1 MKAKKENKVYTIT
14 TDQEK
19 QRYLKEGFDI
29 FDDEGNILEH
39 SPIKKIEYGKYA
51 ALKKELEE
59 LKQNG
64 EAKAADPAVLEILRK
79 YASEHGINL
88 GNASSVSG
96 IMKKIKEVEK
106 INLMPANTQAGG

>member
-29 FDDEGNILEH
+29 FDDDGNILEH

-64 EAKAADPAVLEILRK
+64 EAKAADPMILEILRE
-79 YASEHGINL
+79 YASEHEINL
-88 GNASSVSG
+88 GNASSISG
-96 IMKKIKEVEK
+96 IVKKIKEWKKNNPPDV
-106 INLMPANTQAGG
+106 NLKAGA